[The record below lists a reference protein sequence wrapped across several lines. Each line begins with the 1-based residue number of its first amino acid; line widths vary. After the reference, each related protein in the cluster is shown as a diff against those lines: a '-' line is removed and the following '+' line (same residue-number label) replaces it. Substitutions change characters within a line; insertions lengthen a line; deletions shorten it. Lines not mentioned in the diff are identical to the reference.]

1 VIAAT
6 NFLSRVEKGDG
17 VEKGDAAHSLGVK
30 MSCVPF
36 SCLHTFPNGFVLT
49 DNDASGLNGDIR
61 RRSSLSASGGT
72 LESDDDL
79 GLVTVVRR
87 SHPQP
92 YLDLAFPGTG
102 PGTRRAAGSSADS

>member
-1 VIAAT
+1 MALIGAQLISIPSGA
-6 NFLSRVEKGDG
+6 N
-17 VEKGDAAHSLGVK
+17 HSHFT
-30 MSCVPF
+30 SI
-36 SCLHTFPNGFVLT
+36 TFPNGFVLT

-79 GLVTVVRR
+79 RLGTVVRR

-92 YLDLAFPGTG
+92 DFTFLGTG